1 LTYDYLLIGQGLA
14 GSVLAYRLMQA
25 GAQVMVLDAENP
37 ASASR
42 VAAGIINPITGR
54 NFVKTWL
61 ADEAIASA
69 IDFYKQL
76 GEALGVRLFA
86 PPPISWILEDAKM
99 WNDWQAVSA
108 ASNTRDYVAEISAD
122 KKYADYLH
130 DAQGAAI
137 LQPSGRVDLPLFIRS
152 FRDYLLKN
160 NAYRAEKIDYNLLE
174 IVDNQQIVYKDIRA
188 KSVIFCEGAAAR
200 LDNPFFS
207 YLPFAPT
214 KGEILTVSIPDYPFA
229 EQLIKHK
236 SLLIA
241 ALGQDKYWVGASYLR
256 DFADE
261 LPTPTERENL
271 ATQLRSLWRGDFEI
285 VAQQAALRPTVRDRK
300 PFLGSHP
307 KYANMLIFNGLGA
320 KGTYLAPYF
329 SQKMADYIL
338 RGEPLPKEV
347 DIQRVR

>member
-1 LTYDYLLIGQGLA
+1 MYDYLLVGQGLA

-37 ASASR
+37 SAASR

-61 ADEAIASA
+61 ADESIAAAIR
-69 IDFYKQL
+69 FYTQL
-76 GEALGVRLFA
+76 GDTLGQQLFL
-86 PPPISWILEDAKM
+86 PQPISWVLEDAKM

-108 ASNTRDYVAEISAD
+108 ATNTRDYVAEISAD
-122 KKYADYLH
+122 KKYADFLH

-160 NAYRAEKIDYNLLE
+160 NAYRTDNFDYNLLE
-174 IVDNQQIVYKDIRA
+174 NIDNQQIIYKDIRA

-200 LDNPFFS
+200 LANPFFN

-236 SLLIA
+236 SLLLA
-241 ALGQDKYWVGASYLR
+241 PLGQDKYWVGASYLR

-271 ATQLRSLWRGDFEI
+271 AAQLRSLWRGDFEI
-285 VAQQAALRPTVRDRK
+285 IAQQAALRPTVRDRK

-307 KYANMLIFNGLGA
+307 KHANILIFNGLGA

-329 SQKMADYIL
+329 SQKMVDYIL
-338 RGEPLPKEV
+338 QGEPLPKEV
-347 DIQRVR
+347 DIRRVR